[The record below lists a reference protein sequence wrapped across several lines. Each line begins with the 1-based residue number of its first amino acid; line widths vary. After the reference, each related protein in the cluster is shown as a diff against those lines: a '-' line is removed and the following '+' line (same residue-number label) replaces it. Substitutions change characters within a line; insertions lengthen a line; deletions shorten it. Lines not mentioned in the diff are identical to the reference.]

1 MNLFAVIDLT
11 KASRDVPL
19 ALAYPFAMGC
29 LILGS
34 SFLFKSA
41 SKIRTVCFYLG
52 LVLAAF
58 SLLAVIVA
66 EVLIGFIS
74 GMAAG

>member
-19 ALAYPFAMGC
+19 ALAYPFFLGC
-29 LILGS
+29 LILGG
-34 SFLFKSA
+34 SFLFKFA
-41 SKIRTVCFYLG
+41 SKIKTVCFYVG
-52 LVLAAF
+52 LVLAAL

-66 EVLIGFIS
+66 EVLIGFVS